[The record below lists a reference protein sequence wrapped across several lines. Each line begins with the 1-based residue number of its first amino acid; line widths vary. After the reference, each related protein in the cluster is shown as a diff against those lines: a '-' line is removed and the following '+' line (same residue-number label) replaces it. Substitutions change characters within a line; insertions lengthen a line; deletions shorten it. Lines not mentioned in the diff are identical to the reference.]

1 MTILI
6 ILAVLFLISFILAWI
21 SMKDFHIPKEIR
33 KMISMR
39 KMKGSIVFFKNKV
52 EHYSSSSS
60 SSSN

>member
-1 MTILI
+1 MILVI
-6 ILAVLFLISFILAWI
+6 LFLVSFVLAWI

-33 KMISMR
+33 KMLSMR
-39 KMKGSIVFFKNKV
+39 KMKGSIVFFKDKV